1 MRRILIAVATLSATA
16 CFSPTAPDA
25 IVGTPFQLK
34 HGETASLPDNA
45 RLRFDTVRADSR
57 CPIDA
62 ICITAGDATIAVTL
76 MRSGG
81 NESRDVHTLPA
92 QSHFSYSK
100 FTVTLTELQPYPR
113 SDRQAKP
120 EDYTAVFVVEI
131 K

>member
-1 MRRILIAVATLSATA
+1 MRCLLIGIATLAATA
-16 CFSPTAPDA
+16 CFSPTGPDA
-25 IVGTPFQLK
+25 VVGTPFQLK
-34 HGETASLPDNA
+34 HGDTASLPEDA
-45 RLRFDTVRADSR
+45 RLRFDTVRSDSR

-81 NESRDVHTLPA
+81 DESRDVHTTPA
-92 QSHFSYSK
+92 QSHFSYSQ

-120 EDYTAVFVVEI
+120 EDYTATFVVDDH
-131 K
+131 